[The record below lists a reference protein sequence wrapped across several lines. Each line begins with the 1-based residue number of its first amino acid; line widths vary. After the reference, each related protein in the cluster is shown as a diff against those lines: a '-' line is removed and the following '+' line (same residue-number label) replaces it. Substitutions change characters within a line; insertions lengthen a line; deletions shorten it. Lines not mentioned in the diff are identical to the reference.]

1 MAMKEYR
8 TRFGDKFI
16 MLIDVE
22 GELKLCY
29 SNKCVEDKVNREL
42 ASASREKIRD
52 PQRGY
57 LTLYNKPLAILT
69 ITGWGRMDQR
79 HIIVYCSLT
88 LSDVVTD
95 DCIPSLKQTVEHEID
110 ICHDKLTTV
119 QDDTSTA
126 LPNIPIMVPFK
137 HFPSLS
143 ELPVGTCREI
153 IASGYASITD
163 RIGWLSNWRM
173 TISIK
178 PVNIWK
184 NVKTPYFLGAKSL
197 SKKLRVNKA
206 RRKYAVCKIVKAGD
220 WAGILDY
227 NKVKLLPGTRT

>member
-69 ITGWGRMDQR
+69 ITGWGRTDQR
-79 HIIVYCSLT
+79 HIIVYCSLA

-110 ICHDKLTTV
+110 ICHEKLTTV

-153 IASGYASITD
+153 IASGYASHYGQN
-163 RIGWLSNWRM
+163 RL
-173 TISIK
+173 
-178 PVNIWK
+178 V
-184 NVKTPYFLGAKSL
+184 VKLADDNLYQAGEYLEECKDALFSG
-197 SKKLRVNKA
+197 
-206 RRKYAVCKIVKAGD
+206 CKIVIEK
-220 WAGILDY
+220 I
-227 NKVKLLPGTRT
+227 KS